1 MKKIGNGICIV
12 LGFLFLGLGA
22 LGAVLPVLPATPFLL
37 MAAALFAKGSKRFHR
52 WFTGTGLY
60 RTYIEQAVKN
70 KSMKREA
77 KRKMLVVLTI
87 IFAVAFLACPVWP
100 AKILIAVV
108 AAGHLYY
115 FGFRIRTTDGI
126 IQQKQMEEI

>member
-87 IFAVAFLACPVWP
+87 IFAVAFLSCPVWP

-115 FGFRIRTTDGI
+115 FGLRVRTTDGT
-126 IQQKQMEEI
+126 IQQKRMEKI

>member
-37 MAAALFAKGSKRFHR
+37 LAAALFAKGSKRFHR

-70 KSMKREA
+70 KRMTREA

-87 IFAVAFLACPVWP
+87 VFAVAFLACPVWP